1 MRINTNT
8 SAMSAYRALSRN
20 DNNLSRSIE
29 RLSTGSR
36 INRSSDDAS
45 GLAISERLR
54 ANISASLQGER
65 NIQDGLNLTGVVDG
79 AFDTLVSI
87 TQRMRDLALTAANG
101 VSAEGTREA
110 LQAEFSAL
118 QTQISSIF
126 SSTKYNDTVLFSTAD
141 TRFSL
146 QVGAG
151 GSLGGGTFDQLGFT
165 IAGLAANANTFGLI
179 RSASNMSIGD
189 GVSVASLQAVL
200 VSIDAALDYVLGER
214 AEVGATANS
223 LEYKV
228 QQLQVV
234 RENLMSA
241 DSRLRDTDVA
251 YETMML
257 TRSQILVQSSTAMLA
272 QANAKSLNL
281 LALLR

>member
-45 GLAISERLR
+45 GMAISERLR
-54 ANISASLQGER
+54 ASISASLQGER
-65 NIQDGLNLTGVVDG
+65 NVQDGLNMTGVADG

-101 VSAEGTREA
+101 VSDDNTRAA
-110 LQAEFSAL
+110 LQAEFGAL
-118 QTQISSIF
+118 QEQVGSIF
-126 SSTKYNDTVLFSTAD
+126 ASTKYNGTVLFSTAD
-141 TRFSL
+141 TTFTL

-151 GSLGGGTFDQLGFT
+151 GSLGGGTFDQLAFSIGD
-165 IAGLAANANTFGLI
+165 IAATGNTFGGI
-179 RSASNMSIGD
+179 ADSGFSISLGNANDLQDVLTSLD
-189 GVSVASLQAVL
+189 G
-200 VSIDAALDYVLGER
+200 ALDYLLGER
-214 AEVGATANS
+214 ARVGATAGS